1 MATFY
6 EENAHVVPNATYIV
20 EGMPPHFSPEDMV
33 KTFGKWTSEPYPNG
47 WQIIPQG
54 NPFIS
59 KGVAKWK
66 VIAAQDPPAFFQ
78 HAENGAILI
87 TKLDPTFGHSKRL
100 N

>member
-1 MATFY
+1 
-6 EENAHVVPNATYIV
+6 
-20 EGMPPHFSPEDMV
+20 MV
-33 KTFGKWTSEPYPNG
+33 KTFGKWTSEAYPTG

-66 VIAAQDPPAFFQ
+66 VIAAHDPPMFLQ

-87 TKLDPTFGHSKRL
+87 TKLDPS
-100 N
+100 